1 MTPLRLA
8 RLAAVLGFVA
18 FIAACIIPA
27 DLPPPVVSVQPGYA
41 QGPPPSS
48 GPPMMSGGPI
58 EAGCSYNGTQLPGDV
73 GAQFQIA
80 FVFSALVVIL
90 AVRSWRLGR
99 QRRYLA

>member
-1 MTPLRLA
+1 MRILEVIAL
-8 RLAAVLGFVA
+8 LVVGGLMGF
-18 FIAACIIPA
+18 I
-27 DLPPPVVSVQPGYA
+27 L
-41 QGPPPSS
+41 
-48 GPPMMSGGPI
+48 
-58 EAGCSYNGTQLPGDV
+58 